1 MNKEEFLKELKESLE
16 GLPSEEIENAIN
28 YYTEYFEDAE
38 IDDETDVTVS
48 LGTAKEVAKQIISDY
63 SSRDSEEIIKVN
75 LNKDNENKYKN
86 EYFPQEENNKKGK
99 RNKWLIAL
107 IIILAIL
114 ASPIILGLA
123 FGAIGILIGVV
134 VTLFAVV
141 ISIIFAGVGCILGG
155 IISVIGSLF
164 VLSQVGIS
172 TVILFIGLALI
183 SVGIG
188 IILLWLSIKGVK
200 LIIYGCKKIIEKI
213 KRRGGR
219 DE

>member
-1 MNKEEFLKELKESLE
+1 MNKEEFLKELKERLE
-16 GLPSEEIENAIN
+16 GLPSDEIENAIN
-28 YYTEYFEDAE
+28 YYIEYFEDAK
-38 IDDETDVTVS
+38 IDNEADVTIS
-48 LGTAKEVAKQIISDY
+48 LGTAKEVAKQIMLDY

-75 LNKDNENKYKN
+75 LNKDNENKCEN
-86 EYFPQEENNKKGK
+86 EYFPKEENDQKEK

-107 IIILAIL
+107 IVVLTIL

-123 FGAIGILIGVV
+123 FGAIGILTGIV
-134 VTLFAVV
+134 VTLFAIV
-141 ISIIFAGVGCILGG
+141 ISIIFTGGACILGG

-164 VLSQVGIS
+164 ILSQVGIS
-172 TVILFIGLALI
+172 TVVLFIGLALI
-183 SVGIG
+183 SIGIG
-188 IILLWLSIKGVK
+188 TILLWLSIKGFK